1 MRVIGCFD
9 SEDRTI
15 QTKALMLISRFS
27 TSQLNVVLKLFDTFS
42 KSTKKRIIMHLMT
55 INTLTPY
62 VFLLDYLARIDDTDL
77 VDHIV
82 LCLGKTSVTVF
93 PLILQ
98 RLDSNDLSYIARLK
112 QVLNAVGF
120 KQIELYLTVMPQ
132 IPHEQYFRDVFGDDA
147 INAVKLGS
155 QNV

>member
-1 MRVIGCFD
+1 M
-9 SEDRTI
+9 
-15 QTKALMLISRFS
+15 
-27 TSQLNVVLKLFDTFS
+27 
-42 KSTKKRIIMHLMT
+42 RIIMHLMT
-55 INTLTPY
+55 INSLTPY
-62 VFLLDYLARIDDTDL
+62 LFLLDYLARIDDTDL

-98 RLDSNDLSYIARLK
+98 RLDSNDLPYIARLK
-112 QVLNAVGF
+112 RVLNEVGF
-120 KQIELYLTVMPQ
+120 KRIELYLTVMPQ

-155 QNV
+155 KNV